1 MLYYIIFELHER
13 YNDIQLLQS
22 ILIFDEWRTLDQ
34 K

>member
-13 YNDIQLLQS
+13 YNDIQLQS